1 MESLAMPLIDGGG
14 LDQHQPFP
22 PPGPQPA
29 QNQPE
34 QAVRGAE
41 ASIGTREL
49 VAKREGLEEEVSPR
63 EQGGPKRRNRP
74 QRVSHRSQHG
84 RQQRQRQRFSARTR

>member
-1 MESLAMPLIDGGG
+1 MPTIDGGW
-14 LDQHQPFP
+14 LDQHQRFP

-34 QAVRGAE
+34 QAVRAAE
-41 ASIGTREL
+41 ASIGTRENAQL
-49 VAKREGLEEEVSPR
+49 VAKLEEEVSTR

-74 QRVSHRSQHG
+74 QRVSHLPQHG
-84 RQQRQRQRFSARTR
+84 RQQRQRQRFSTRTR